1 MDFLLKELDTIAE
14 SPSHPVYQFTE
25 IVDETI
31 VKLKAIKPERRSPPE
46 SRFINFI
53 QGRSYTDGSKRRSVI
68 DAIVPGR
75 DEICI
80 LNKHVHLKK
89 WNAFFDEVT

>member
-31 VKLKAIKPERRSPPE
+31 VKLKAIKPEQRSPQE
-46 SRFINFI
+46 SKFINFI
-53 QGRSYTDGSKRRSVI
+53 QGRSYTDGSRRSVI

-75 DEICI
+75 QEICI
-80 LNKHVHLKK
+80 LNKHVDLKK
-89 WNAFFDEVT
+89 WNGFFDEVT